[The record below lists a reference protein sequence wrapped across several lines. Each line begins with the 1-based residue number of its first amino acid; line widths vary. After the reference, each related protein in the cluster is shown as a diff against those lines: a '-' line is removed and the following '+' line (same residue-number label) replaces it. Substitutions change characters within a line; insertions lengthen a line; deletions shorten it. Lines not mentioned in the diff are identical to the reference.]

1 MKSAIAAL
9 LVLAAVSCGTTP
21 ELEDADPAD
30 DAAAVRLALEEE
42 DFDFEA
48 ALERGRRLAAEE
60 LSASAG
66 RRELEEPAR
75 ADPLPRR
82 PHPIRRWPWESPGE
96 TRARLWAIP
105 AEETATATA
114 TALLRVCTSEADF
127 DGDRDCVGIWEVV
140 QNVRSRGCR
149 REVLP
154 RITECG
160 SDGETA
166 LSALRRLQRVVLGM
180 VPPRSLRSRWIGEL
194 ELDCRRPPSFPEGE
208 ARWDARERPRCER
221 LVELVRELASGESAR
236 RVTRGAWAI
245 AWGGRCEDAGG
256 ACDDPLA
263 CARGLARIPGT
274 ATRNAF
280 WCRPGSQGCAED
292 LDPVCYQLGV
302 FPAGFGEGT
311 PDRAILGRG
320 GDRPGRPGRGSRSP
334 DDVVVADRSLEVLV
348 DETAEPRPVLD

>member
-9 LVLAAVSCGTTP
+9 LLLAAVSCGTPP
-21 ELEDADPAD
+21 EAEDAAVEDG
-30 DAAAVRLALEEE
+30 AAARLALEEE

-60 LSASAG
+60 LSATTG
-66 RRELEEPAR
+66 RRELEELEREAPPR
-75 ADPLPRR
+75 VPRR
-82 PHPIRRWPWESPGE
+82 IRRWPWESPGE

-154 RITECG
+154 RITECDA
-160 SDGETA
+160 DGETA

-180 VPPRSLRSRWIGEL
+180 VPPRSRRSRWIAEL
-194 ELDCRRPPSFPEGE
+194 ELDCNRPPSFPEGE
-208 ARWDARERPRCER
+208 TRWDARERPRCER
-221 LVELVRELASGESAR
+221 LAELVRELASGESDR

-274 ATRNAF
+274 QTRNAF
-280 WCRPGSQGCAED
+280 WCRPGSRGCAED
-292 LDPVCYQLGV
+292 LDPVCYQLRI
-302 FPAGFGEGT
+302 FPAGFGEGI

-320 GDRPGRPGRGSRSP
+320 GERPGRPGRGSRGP
-334 DDVVVADRSLEVLV
+334 DVVAVADGSLEVLA
-348 DETAEPRPVLD
+348 DESAEPRPVVD